1 MSLWALR
8 TALLGNGAWLVVANE
23 KNLERLENSPRRRK
37 PAAVPV
43 WG

>member
-8 TALLGNGAWLVVANE
+8 TAILGHGAWLVATSE
-23 KNLERLENSPRRRK
+23 KKLERLENSPRRRK
-37 PAAVPV
+37 PAAVPA